1 MAVIPTS
8 VVIQDCTI
16 NSRYKFLIGFHM
28 GKKVQ
33 ILSGDAIRSKDA
45 NVTREKLGSNWKGS
59 LRYILFF

>member
-28 GKKVQ
+28 GEQVH
-33 ILSGDAIRSKDA
+33 ILSDVIRSKA
-45 NVTREKLGSNWKGS
+45 ATVTREKIGSNWKAS
-59 LRYILFF
+59 LR